1 MTMPC
6 EDRDFYEWHRGIPH
20 AYLWGFR
27 TRTDIRPVREAL
39 DGLVLPR
46 YERDPHVTVAYCG
59 LEGTEFTLRQRDAD
73 LRRLRPL
80 CRGPVQIAPWRWA
93 SFPPSPMLEL
103 RSSWVHEAHATLSE
117 GLPHRMLRPYRP
129 HITVG
134 FYAVAV
140 PFDEPAARM
149 ATVPLPEPF
158 EVNALELLRYDTH
171 DIAGPLTVVG
181 RLDLSTGC
189 YASA

>member
-6 EDRDFYEWHRGIPH
+6 EDRDFHQWHRGIPH

-27 TRTDIRPVREAL
+27 TRTDIRPARAAL
-39 DGLVLPR
+39 DGLILSR

-59 LEGTEFTLRQRDAD
+59 LEGTEFTSEQHDDD

-80 CRGPVQIAPWRWA
+80 CGGPVRITPWRWA

-103 RSSWVHEAHATLSE
+103 RSPWVHEAHDALSE
-117 GLPHRMLRPYRP
+117 GLPHRILRPYRP
-129 HITVG
+129 HVTVG
-134 FYAVAV
+134 FYSVAV

-158 EVNALELLRYDTH
+158 EVDALELLRYDTH

-181 RLDLSTGC
+181 RLDLSTGL